1 MMIKLAQNDHFR
13 VNECQNIL
21 ILILLEMDRFFC
33 SRLLLVFQKHYV
45 AKIFQFDIHKNN
57 RIFSH
62 ISVVIHVVMIKASS
76 HFEYTE

>member
-21 ILILLEMDRFFC
+21 ILFLLEMDRFF

-45 AKIFQFDIHKNN
+45 AKIVQFDIN
-57 RIFSH
+57 
-62 ISVVIHVVMIKASS
+62 
-76 HFEYTE
+76 